1 MTEAALPVL
10 LGVDAG
16 NSKTVAVVA
25 DASGAVLGYGRAGN
39 GDIYGAPSEAHA
51 VAEVSAAIEGALRM
65 ASGGRVDHGLIAH
78 AAFCLAGMD
87 WESDDR
93 FWCDQLASRFPGMSY
108 SLHNDGFALLRAGEP
123 SGIGVAVSA
132 GTGGA
137 VVARGPVGE
146 WSASFWIVD
155 PMGGTSLGYEAFA
168 AVVRAELGMA
178 PPTALREVLLARHG
192 YPDVNAMLEGATRR
206 GARRLVHAALAR
218 DVLDAA
224 LAGDEVADAIVLE
237 QGRALASYARAAAD
251 KVRLAGSDFSVVLGG
266 SVLSSANP
274 ALRYATTTAL
284 AELLP
289 DSRITLTPR
298 SPVVG
303 AVAEAIAE
311 GIGPLGTDV
320 VERLTAHQFPPEFLA
335 VTHDMAR

>member
-1 MTEAALPVL
+1 MTGPGTLL
-10 LGVDAG
+10 LGIDAG

-25 DASGAVLGYGRAGN
+25 DASGEVRGYGRAGN
-39 GDIYGAPSEAHA
+39 GDIYGALSETHA
-51 VAEVSAAIEGALRM
+51 VAEVVAAIERALQM
-65 ASGGRVDHGLIAH
+65 ASGGIDHAPVVH

-87 WESDDR
+87 WASDER
-93 FWCDQLASRFPGMSY
+93 YWCDQIVRRFPGMSY

-155 PMGGTSLGYEAFA
+155 PMGGASLGHEAFA
-168 AVVRAELGMA
+168 AVVRAELGIA
-178 PPTALREVLLARHG
+178 PATALRDILLAHHG
-192 YPDVNAMLEGATRR
+192 YPDVNAMLEGTTSR
-206 GARRLVHAALAR
+206 GAPRLVHAALAR
-218 DVLDAA
+218 HVLDAA
-224 LAGDEVADAIVLE
+224 RAGDVVAAAIVAE
-237 QGRALASYARAAAD
+237 QGRALAKYAKAASAR
-251 KVRLAGSDFSVVLGG
+251 VHLSGSDFSVVLGG

-274 ALRYATTTAL
+274 ALREATASAL
-284 AELLP
+284 AQLLP
-289 DSRITLTPR
+289 DAKVVLTPR

-311 GIGPLGTDV
+311 GVGLAPDV
-320 VERLTAHQFPPEFLA
+320 VERLTSHRFPPEFLI
-335 VTHDMAR
+335 T

>member
-1 MTEAALPVL
+1 MTEAAAPLL
-10 LGVDAG
+10 LGIDAG

-39 GDIYGAPSEAHA
+39 GDIYGADSEAHA
-51 VAEVSAAIEGALRM
+51 VAEVCAAIDRALQM
-65 ASGGRVDHGLIAH
+65 ACGRVDHGLIYH

-87 WESDDR
+87 WESDDL
-93 FWCDQLASRFPGMSY
+93 FWCDQLATRFPGMSY

-123 SGIGVAVSA
+123 TGVGVAVSA

-155 PMGGTSLGYEAFA
+155 PMGGSSLGREAFA
-168 AVVRAELGMA
+168 AVVRAELGIA
-178 PPTALREVLLARHG
+178 PPTALRSILLSHHG
-192 YPDVNAMLEGATRR
+192 YPDVNAMLEGTTRR
-206 GARRLVHAALAR
+206 GAPRLVHAALAR

-224 LAGDEVADAIVLE
+224 LAGDEVAGTIVTE
-237 QGRALASYARAAAD
+237 QAQALAQYARAAAE
-251 KVRLAGSDFSVVLGG
+251 KVQLSGSDFTVVLGG
-266 SVLSSANP
+266 SVLSSTNP
-274 ALRYATTTAL
+274 ALRDAATAVIT
-284 AELLP
+284 ELLP
-289 DSRITLTPR
+289 DSRVTLTPR

-311 GIGPLGTDV
+311 GVGPLGPEV
-320 VERLTAHQFPPEFLA
+320 VDRLTAHRFPPEFLL
-335 VTHDMAR
+335 T

>member
-1 MTEAALPVL
+1 MTVPGPPLL
-10 LGVDAG
+10 LGIDAG

-25 DASGAVLGYGRAGN
+25 DASGTVRGYGRAGN
-39 GDIYGAPSEAHA
+39 GDIYGAPSETYA
-51 VAEVSAAIEGALRM
+51 VVEVVAAIERALQSAAGGIDH
-65 ASGGRVDHGLIAH
+65 ASVTH

-87 WESDDR
+87 WESDER
-93 FWCDQLASRFPGMSY
+93 FWCDQIVGRFPGMSF

-137 VVARGPVGE
+137 VVARGAAGE

-155 PMGGTSLGYEAFA
+155 PMGGTSLGHEAFA
-168 AVVRAELGMA
+168 AVVRAELGIA
-178 PPTALREVLLARHG
+178 PATALRDILLAHHG
-192 YPDVNAMLEGATRR
+192 YPDVNAMLEGTTSR

-218 DVLDAA
+218 DVLDTAR
-224 LAGDEVADAIVLE
+224 AGDAVAGAIVAE
-237 QGRALASYARAAAD
+237 QGRALAKYAKAAAA
-251 KVRLAGSDFSVVLGG
+251 KVQLSGSEFSVVLGG

-274 ALRYATTTAL
+274 ALREATTSAL
-284 AELLP
+284 SQLLP
-289 DSRITLTPR
+289 DANVVLTPR

-311 GIGPLGTDV
+311 GGGGLTPDV
-320 VERLTAHQFPPEFLA
+320 VERLTGYRFPAEFLI
-335 VTHDMAR
+335 T